1 MRAKAIAMLFAPT
14 ARLLAACGGLA
25 VFLLLAGC
33 RQDMHDQPRYEALE
47 PSAFFPDGRSVR
59 PQVRGTVARGE
70 MESGTVLL
78 TGRVDGALTPDLP
91 LPLTRKLLARG
102 RQRFEIFCTPCHGQ
116 LGDGNGIVTQRGFRH
131 PPSYHS
137 ERLRGVPVGHF
148 FDVITRGFG
157 AMTDFS
163 DRIPPEDRWAIAA
176 YIRAL
181 QYSRQAKLDELPAD
195 MRRELERSA
204 P

>member
-1 MRAKAIAMLFAPT
+1 MLFAPA

-91 LPLTRKLLARG
+91 LPLTRELLSRG

-181 QYSRQAKLDELPAD
+181 QYSRQAKPEDLPAD

>member
-1 MRAKAIAMLFAPT
+1 MRAKAIAMLFAPA

-91 LPLTRKLLARG
+91 LPLTRELLSRG

>member
-1 MRAKAIAMLFAPT
+1 MLFAP
-14 ARLLAACGGLA
+14 AAGLLAACGGLA
-25 VFLLLAGC
+25 VFLFLAGC

-47 PSAFFPDGRSVR
+47 SSAFFPDGRSVR

-70 MESGTVLL
+70 VESGTVLL
-78 TGRVDGALTPDLP
+78 TGRADGALTPDLP
-91 LPLTRKLLARG
+91 LPLTRELLSRG

-181 QYSRQAKLDELPAD
+181 QYSRQAKLEDLPAD

>member
-1 MRAKAIAMLFAPT
+1 MLFAPA

-70 MESGTVLL
+70 RESGTVLL
-78 TGRVDGALTPDLP
+78 TGRVNGALTPDLP
-91 LPLTRKLLARG
+91 LPLTRELLSRG

-116 LGDGNGIVTQRGFRH
+116 LGDGNGLVTQRGFRH

-181 QYSRQAKLDELPAD
+181 QYSRQAKLEDLPAD

>member
-1 MRAKAIAMLFAPT
+1 MLFAPA

-70 MESGTVLL
+70 VESGTVLL
-78 TGRVDGALTPDLP
+78 TGRADGALTPDLP
-91 LPLTRKLLARG
+91 LPLTRELLSRG

-181 QYSRQAKLDELPAD
+181 QYSRQAKLEDLPAD